1 MITIVNSSMNYGGMG
16 ALIGHELIH
25 SLDNDGLKFD
35 ENIISQEW
43 LDEVSIQKIRERK
56 QCFIDQY
63 NNYGIEDNLVSLII
77 VRSVIV

>member
-1 MITIVNSSMNYGGMG
+1 MNYGGMG
-16 ALIGHELIH
+16 AFIGHELIH
-25 SLDNDGLKFD
+25 SIDNDGLKFD

-63 NNYGIEDNLVSLII
+63 NNYVMEDYSVSLLI
-77 VRSVIV
+77 VCIVIV